1 MSTNADALEI
11 EVDFTSDPNPLANI
25 SLIAGGDSV
34 QVGVPGVQFGV
45 QVGVQFDELII
56 SKDLCTQQTCT
67 IPWKPNINGRIT
79 QLTITASAAES
90 SSQNPIVTGVA
101 ALSATSPSPPPSP
114 PAAPPFP
121 PLSPQRQFSSLVSP
135 ENRKMNPSGEAGCS
149 AQEYEIQL
157 SRGFS
162 ECKWSISPFT
172 PPCENCD
179 YEIQIRYNASQ
190 ASETTSCVFE
200 IARQSSQ
207 LVLSTFTI
215 SPWTCSE
222 NSCVEQWLRPTT
234 IPQTNTRRL
243 SESDPLTLS
252 CQCSNFLTFSN
263 NQDNLV
269 VTHVVVNEA
278 ISPPSPPPSPPSPP
292 LSPPPY
298 PPLSPP
304 SLSPSPPLSIG
315 VIIGIVG
322 IVIGT
327 ALAITICMFRNRL
340 SAL

>member
-1 MSTNADALEI
+1 MSTSADAFEI
-11 EVDFTSDPNPLANI
+11 EVDFSSNRNPSANF
-25 SLIAGGDSV
+25 SLIA
-34 QVGVPGVQFGV
+34 GVQFGV
-45 QVGVQFDELII
+45 QFGDKFGVQFDELII
-56 SKDLCTQQTCT
+56 SNDSCTQTCT
-67 IPWKPNINGRIT
+67 ILWKPNINGRIT
-79 QLTITASAAES
+79 QLIITASAAES
-90 SSQNPIVTGVA
+90 SQNPIVTVVT

-162 ECKWSISPFT
+162 DCKWSISPFT

-215 SPWTCSE
+215 SPQTCSE
-222 NSCVEQWLRPTT
+222 NSCVEQWFQPTT
-234 IPQTNTRRL
+234 PQPNTRRL

-252 CQCSNFLTFSN
+252 CQCEDILPFSN
-263 NQDNLV
+263 NRDNLV
-269 VTHVVVNEA
+269 VTHIVINEP
-278 ISPPSPPPSPPSPP
+278 ISPPSPPPSPPYPP

-304 SLSPSPPLSIG
+304 PYPPLSPPPYPPLSPSPPLLIG
-315 VIIGIVG
+315 AILG

-327 ALAITICMFRNRL
+327 ALAIAIYMFRHRL
-340 SAL
+340 SSL